1 MSVEITAP
9 IQLVHYFGESSSVSI
24 AELPNINNVK
34 QIYTLVD
41 GNYRAWNR
49 TGGKAFDTIDYG
61 SGYLIVS
68 EDNAP
73 ASYTLI
79 SGNETL
85 PETINIT
92 STLNIVRYV
101 GSTVDLT
108 VPENITNFKQ
118 IYKLVDGNY
127 RAWNKDGGKAFT
139 TIDDGE
145 TYLISSEENA
155 PFPYLF
161 ASIIPPDNAYVVS
174 STNLHKIETR
184 GNTIVDSLS
193 IGATITS
200 FLIYPERGKIYLG
213 RSGYIYVVDINT
225 FSVVC
230 SIMTNSTSTNLY
242 RKDNLLYSVNAT
254 NQIRIIDL
262 DTNRLIDI
270 SEGVSTLDGIN
281 SFIHTD
287 DLLYVTDNVSNEVHI
302 FEQQE
307 IVAEPPPPEPPP
319 PTTTLAP
326 GVYCVDI
333 DAVDFPYPCLKK
345 KFRKG
350 CVESTPKSP
359 SYEIY
364 KFDREEQRLVLNFD
378 PYQYGESLKI
388 ESISDAGVI
397 TEILDT
403 GEFIGSDDSSFDDCS
418 QAFGNKVRTY
428 EFYKPENIRYLRI
441 TLQSNDP
448 KNLTG
453 YITGLAY
460 ELCYPCY
467 GTTCPVGYSISQIS
481 CECVINNWSGPDPT
495 PPPDPPKVNC
505 DLPFS
510 VQGYAFY
517 KREGSEEEPATA
529 TIPGVGTV
537 KITRGGGHCCNRTI
551 FTPKLYFSDG
561 TCLYAD
567 KTINLNN
574 GSGGDEAC
582 GEREDTFKF
591 NLPDGKKIDGDTQM
605 MLECL
610 NAYALAPELEDGT
623 YIPSEFCELN
633 PSNVG
638 CHDDVTWIVLTAQD
652 QTSGATKLLFSN
664 YVVPSTLEGVG
675 IICNDS
681 GGCGATWCEPI
692 SNTEYTIPNLF
703 TVTADVASG
712 ENPGPSLAVG
722 CDSAALDCPDLNLQN
737 DNNYIQFPAGTSDT
751 YYYFSEPQKDLLL
764 FIGSL
769 GDNAQQASI
778 TFDVPF
784 EIVCSSTNDT
794 LCNSEAPTSITK
806 NGNTIY
812 GNQGFGVIKFNGIHK
827 RIRVQSSN
835 HPDITLFRW
844 GRCVNCNI
852 YQLEPYFSNQRA
864 YWPRSSNPRTEEHDV
879 PTSEINYDVVFDTYG
894 HGDSLQIFAI
904 DTSGSN
910 GTVSLLSTGNVSG
923 TSPNGGEIETGC
935 NSNLEYCFGPGPL
948 AYRTTIT
955 KPVGY
960 DKIRTVVTNS
970 SNSATNVSGYTLSLT
985 CNTSSNPLP

>member
-24 AELPNINNVK
+24 ASLPNINNVK

-49 TGGKAFDTIDYG
+49 TGGKAFETIDYG

-68 EDNAP
+68 EDTAP

-108 VPENITNFKQ
+108 VPENTTNFKQ

-145 TYLISSEENA
+145 TYLISSEEDA

-174 STNLHKIETR
+174 STNLLKIETR
-184 GNTIVDSLS
+184 GNTIVDALS

-200 FLIYPERGKIYLG
+200 FLIHPERGKIYLG
-213 RSGYIYVVDINT
+213 KSNYIDVVDINT

-230 SIMTNSTSTNLY
+230 SILTNSTSTNLY

-262 DTNRLIDI
+262 ETNRLIDI
-270 SEGVSTLDGIN
+270 SEGSSALDGMT
-281 SFIHTD
+281 SFIHID
-287 DLLYVTDNVSNEVHI
+287 DLLYVTDNASNEVRI

-326 GVYCVDI
+326 GVYCVNI

-350 CVESTPKSP
+350 CVESAPKSP

-364 KFDREEQRLVLNFD
+364 KFDTEEQRLVLNFD
-378 PYQYGESLKI
+378 PYQYGDSLKI
-388 ESISDAGVI
+388 ESISDTGVV

-403 GEFIGSDDSSFDDCS
+403 GEFKGSDDSSFDDCS
-418 QAFGNKVRTY
+418 EAFGNKVRTY
-428 EFYKPENIRYLRI
+428 EFYKPEGIRYLRI

-467 GTTCPVGYSISQIS
+467 GITCPVGYSISQIS
-481 CECVINNWSGPDPT
+481 CECVENFAEPLNPT
-495 PPPDPPKVNC
+495 LPPNPPNIDC
-505 DLPFS
+505 DKPFS
-510 VQGYAFY
+510 INGYSFY
-517 KREGSEEEPATA
+517 KRTLQETA
-529 TIPGVGTV
+529 DIPGVG
-537 KITRGGGHCCNRTI
+537 ILEPQCAGGHGCNRAI
-551 FTPKLYFSDG
+551 FNPKLFFSDG
-561 TCLYAD
+561 TCIYAD
-567 KTINLNN
+567 KPINLNN
-574 GSGGDEAC
+574 ASPPERVGSV
-582 GEREDTFKF
+582 EDTFKF

-605 MLECL
+605 MLECV
-610 NAYALAPELEDGT
+610 NAYASNIDDLEDGV
-623 YIPSEFCELN
+623 YLPPELCN
-633 PSNVG
+633 INISNLG
-638 CHDDVTWIVLTAQD
+638 CHNGVTWVVLTAQD
-652 QTSGATKLLFSN
+652 QISGATQVLFSDCVTPN
-664 YVVPSTLEGVG
+664 TLEGAG
-675 IICNDS
+675 II
-681 GGCGATWCEPI
+681 
-692 SNTEYTIPNLF
+692 
-703 TVTADVASG
+703 
-712 ENPGPSLAVG
+712 
-722 CDSAALDCPDLNLQN
+722 
-737 DNNYIQFPAGTSDT
+737 
-751 YYYFSEPQKDLLL
+751 
-764 FIGSL
+764 
-769 GDNAQQASI
+769 
-778 TFDVPF
+778 
-784 EIVCSSTNDT
+784 
-794 LCNSEAPTSITK
+794 
-806 NGNTIY
+806 
-812 GNQGFGVIKFNGIHK
+812 
-827 RIRVQSSN
+827 
-835 HPDITLFRW
+835 
-844 GRCVNCNI
+844 
-852 YQLEPYFSNQRA
+852 
-864 YWPRSSNPRTEEHDV
+864 
-879 PTSEINYDVVFDTYG
+879 
-894 HGDSLQIFAI
+894 
-904 DTSGSN
+904 
-910 GTVSLLSTGNVSG
+910 
-923 TSPNGGEIETGC
+923 
-935 NSNLEYCFGPGPL
+935 
-948 AYRTTIT
+948 
-955 KPVGY
+955 
-960 DKIRTVVTNS
+960 
-970 SNSATNVSGYTLSLT
+970 